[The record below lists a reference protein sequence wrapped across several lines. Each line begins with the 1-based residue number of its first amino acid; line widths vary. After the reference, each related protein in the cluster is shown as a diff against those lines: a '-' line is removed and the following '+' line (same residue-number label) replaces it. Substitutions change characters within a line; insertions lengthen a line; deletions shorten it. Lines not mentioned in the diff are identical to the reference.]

1 MANCEDEPAINV
13 GNGNIIDVNAA
24 NTTTDLFKIKKK
36 IKGETGNDG
45 PKNVEIMVPLKYL
58 RKL

>member
-13 GNGNIIDVNAA
+13 GNGHIIDVNAA

-36 IKGETGNDG
+36 
-45 PKNVEIMVPLKYL
+45 
-58 RKL
+58 

>member
-24 NTTTDLFKIKKK
+24 NTTTDLFKIKNK
-36 IKGETGNDG
+36 
-45 PKNVEIMVPLKYL
+45 
-58 RKL
+58 

>member
-24 NTTTDLFKIKKK
+24 NTTTDSFKIKK
-36 IKGETGNDG
+36 INW
-45 PKNVEIMVPLKYL
+45 
-58 RKL
+58 